1 MLPHYSLSS
10 NASIIRYSI
19 AYKDFDPT
27 KNYIPSKGESTFIAT
42 KDWWKKRIEGYE
54 QQDLKAGRDAGNN
67 VRLED
72 FEYYKDL
79 IQKSKC
85 ALCGQ
90 PFTSGNAPTLDRI
103 DNTLG
108 HTKENC
114 QLTCY
119 TCNREKSNLDSFEVK
134 IKKNIYYYAL
144 EKQYPFTIGK
154 QHEEAYHILRRG
166 ITGGLSNVQHRI
178 NMKGITRINKLY
190 YDPVENVVSN
200 KDTNNIMTNFVG
212 VDFNSLYPSVFSS
225 SAHPFIKYTGGKMY
239 MPGKI
244 KKFLICDDE
253 KKKAY
258 AREVIAKQD
267 TLFVAEILGEIPK
280 EYINEFINFLPIFRN
295 IEITTDEDTL
305 GSFMYNYMKENNLPI
320 DKKERKLTQLASTN
334 GEYMIFSSYY
344 LWYLMDRFH
353 FVIQDIKSIILFTKN
368 TFSHD
373 FATQFMKTR
382 QEAELEGKKGK
393 GMFCKISLN
402 GSYGYDAMNTQK
414 YMKSKICNEEKTIKS
429 QRKQNFVN
437 TIPLGE
443 DVYQVIYKPK
453 TYKCKTP
460 LQVALFTLDNA
471 KYWYLVFIY
480 DFLFKCV
487 DTNRLHFI
495 EGDTDSM
502 YWAIAGDNKLDNTQA
517 FQSII
522 VNKEFY
528 DENIFKFAPFDFFC
542 YNEGVRPKFSTK
554 SEEKAHEK
562 KLLGLAIE
570 KQGDNMIALCP
581 KCYTSFNDD
590 KKTIALKMKGVNRGV
605 STIRPDFILS
615 SSTTP
620 FSTIPILT
628 IPLFQRPKLSKFL
641 TPEREFF
648 AVISVS

>member
-1 MLPHYSLSS
+1 
-10 NASIIRYSI
+10 
-19 AYKDFDPT
+19 
-27 KNYIPSKGESTFIAT
+27 
-42 KDWWKKRIEGYE
+42 
-54 QQDLKAGRDAGNN
+54 
-67 VRLED
+67 
-72 FEYYKDL
+72 
-79 IQKSKC
+79 
-85 ALCGQ
+85 
-90 PFTSGNAPTLDRI
+90 
-103 DNTLG
+103 
-108 HTKENC
+108 
-114 QLTCY
+114 
-119 TCNREKSNLDSFEVK
+119 
-134 IKKNIYYYAL
+134 
-144 EKQYPFTIGK
+144 
-154 QHEEAYHILRRG
+154 
-166 ITGGLSNVQHRI
+166 
-178 NMKGITRINKLY
+178 
-190 YDPVENVVSN
+190 
-200 KDTNNIMTNFVG
+200 
-212 VDFNSLYPSVFSS
+212 
-225 SAHPFIKYTGGKMY
+225 
-239 MPGKI
+239 
-244 KKFLICDDE
+244 
-253 KKKAY
+253 
-258 AREVIAKQD
+258 
-267 TLFVAEILGEIPK
+267 
-280 EYINEFINFLPIFRN
+280 
-295 IEITTDEDTL
+295 
-305 GSFMYNYMKENNLPI
+305 
-320 DKKERKLTQLASTN
+320 
-334 GEYMIFSSYY
+334 
-344 LWYLMDRFH
+344 
-353 FVIQDIKSIILFTKN
+353 
-368 TFSHD
+368 
-373 FATQFMKTR
+373 MKTR

-590 KKTIALKMKGVNRGV
+590 KKTIALKMKGVNAKQNKHINSESYKDIVENGGKV
-605 STIRPDFILS
+605 SGQNSILQLKSQLMSRIQMDKTALTGAHTKAVVHPNGCCMPFISGAKYLS
-615 SSTTP
+615 
-620 FSTIPILT
+620 L
-628 IPLFQRPKLSKFL
+628 
-641 TPEREFF
+641 
-648 AVISVS
+648 